1 MLFPKI
7 PSNFFF
13 KQSTK
18 NNANIPKNYHNT
30 LTKNYLNRKNEKII
44 LSKSIAFALS
54 SPIDTVRQNILTK
67 NTIKPSRI
75 IKSIPHGFI
84 ASFLISLPCHTT
96 INILENTIDNE
107 IFAIIL
113 GVLVANT
120 IKIPIIYNYKKV
132 QTGMQVINKN
142 KKLKSISNII
152 KISACEDIIEESIK
166 YNFAKQKLS
175 DSKTQNTIFTNDYF
189 QSLILFSIVYPFDIL
204 KNKGFYNMS
213 KIKASKY
220 DFCMKAT
227 HKNLQNILLFQILRI
242 LK

>member
-18 NNANIPKNYHNT
+18 NNANIPKIHHNT

-44 LSKSIAFALS
+44 LSKSIAFAIS

-132 QTGMQVINKN
+132 RDTLIGVLQRICDHIHVDITLLLCNVLDHIDQTQF
-142 KKLKSISNII
+142 SR
-152 KISACEDIIEESIK
+152 DESIVEDLDT
-166 YNFAKQKLS
+166 FALIPGA
-175 DSKTQNTIFTNDYF
+175 DHIAWIVDHHRTIEVNQFSGIT
-189 QSLILFSIVYPFDIL
+189 SL
-204 KNKGFYNMS
+204 
-213 KIKASKY
+213 
-220 DFCMKAT
+220 
-227 HKNLQNILLFQILRI
+227 
-242 LK
+242 